1 MAQPKIHEIA
11 KDFGVQSKELIGIFA
26 DYGIVMKNHSAKL
39 EPDDINLIFSIYMNK
54 YDDKMTLEEYFAHKA
69 EEKKAKIEAEKQA

>member
-11 KDFGVQSKELIGIFA
+11 KDFGVQSKELIGVFA

-39 EPDDINLIFSIYMNK
+39 EPDDINLIFSIYLN
-54 YDDKMTLEEYFAHKA
+54 
-69 EEKKAKIEAEKQA
+69 